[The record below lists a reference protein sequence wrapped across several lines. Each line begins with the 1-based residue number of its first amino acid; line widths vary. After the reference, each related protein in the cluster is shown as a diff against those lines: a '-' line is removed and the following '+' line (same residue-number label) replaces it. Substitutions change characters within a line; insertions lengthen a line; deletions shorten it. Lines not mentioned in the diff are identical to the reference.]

1 MKIEKGPT
9 IGETTFYQIDSQKW
23 NDVLPNNVTNI
34 LQPSQ
39 WLKFVDI
46 AAQQEIYPASKKIF
60 VLTMERLLFVH
71 RLKHVSNL
79 IEECYEKG
87 ITIVLDVAIDDIPA
101 YDCPSINK
109 HFKDVEHLLHDQYF
123 KILISVPKKRLK
135 IDQKYIKHV
144 VYYNYWAYQGA
155 YNFNE
160 WGDPYKVHEGR
171 KYNFSCMIGRI
182 FRDPRIYFISS
193 IIQNGLFNDKFFT
206 CAEPFSM
213 DIVDLISVYDGIS
226 SQPKFE
232 LNSAEQEMFYNVID
246 ILKCCNF
253 KIDIHPDKIY
263 EYIIQKHPFLRG
275 LPDKTKHQLKHYFNR
290 IIFDHPFVDS
300 HGKTTSMTEM
310 ENFEQNIKRNYKKY
324 NINYTHWDKAIPDPV
339 YDSYINFAC
348 EGMDPYFSEKTYK
361 PILAGVPFVNII
373 SSHFTEMFLELG
385 FEPYYNL
392 FDYSFEKSNNSH
404 KKIDNLVQQLVDLN
418 KDRHFEMKVRE
429 QVGVV
434 AHNQNQMKKIASDFK
449 YITQL

>member
-23 NDVLPNNVTNI
+23 NDVLPNNVINI

-135 IDQKYIKHV
+135 IDQKYIKYV

-160 WGDPYKVHEGR
+160 WGDPQKVHEGR
-171 KYNFSCMIGRI
+171 KYDFSCMIGRI
-182 FRDPRIYFISS
+182 FRDPRVFFITSLL
-193 IIQNGLFNDKFFT
+193 QNGLLNDKFFT
-206 CAEPFSM
+206 CAEPFAM
-213 DIVDLISVYDGIS
+213 DIVDLISVYNGYS
-226 SQPKFE
+226 SLRKFE
-232 LNSAEQEMFYNVID
+232 LNTAEKHMFSNVID

-253 KIDIHPDKIY
+253 KIDTNPDKIH
-263 EYIIQKHPFLRG
+263 EYIIQKHSALKF
-275 LPDKTKHQLKHYFNR
+275 LPDKTKHTLKYYFNK
-290 IIFDHPFVDS
+290 IIFDHPFVDR
-300 HGKTTSMTEM
+300 HDNITSMTES

-324 NINYTHWDKAIPDPV
+324 NINYTHWDKIIPDAV
-339 YDSYINFAC
+339 YNSYINFAC
-348 EGMDPYFSEKTYK
+348 EGHDPF
-361 PILAGVPFVNII
+361 FQ
-373 SSHFTEMFLELG
+373 
-385 FEPYYNL
+385 
-392 FDYSFEKSNNSH
+392 
-404 KKIDNLVQQLVDLN
+404 KKLI
-418 KDRHFEMKVRE
+418 
-429 QVGVV
+429 
-434 AHNQNQMKKIASDFK
+434 NQ
-449 YITQL
+449 Y

>member
-144 VYYNYWAYQGA
+144 VYY
-155 YNFNE
+155 
-160 WGDPYKVHEGR
+160 
-171 KYNFSCMIGRI
+171 
-182 FRDPRIYFISS
+182 
-193 IIQNGLFNDKFFT
+193 
-206 CAEPFSM
+206 
-213 DIVDLISVYDGIS
+213 
-226 SQPKFE
+226 
-232 LNSAEQEMFYNVID
+232 
-246 ILKCCNF
+246 
-253 KIDIHPDKIY
+253 
-263 EYIIQKHPFLRG
+263 
-275 LPDKTKHQLKHYFNR
+275 
-290 IIFDHPFVDS
+290 
-300 HGKTTSMTEM
+300 
-310 ENFEQNIKRNYKKY
+310 
-324 NINYTHWDKAIPDPV
+324 
-339 YDSYINFAC
+339 
-348 EGMDPYFSEKTYK
+348 
-361 PILAGVPFVNII
+361 
-373 SSHFTEMFLELG
+373 
-385 FEPYYNL
+385 
-392 FDYSFEKSNNSH
+392 
-404 KKIDNLVQQLVDLN
+404 
-418 KDRHFEMKVRE
+418 
-429 QVGVV
+429 
-434 AHNQNQMKKIASDFK
+434 
-449 YITQL
+449 